1 MNFKYLRL
9 TFFFLI
15 TLIGC
20 RHQLDKF
27 GNTNCAFK
35 VSYNPYEVVDW
46 TSWQRCLSQQHDHTS
61 VTESRIRAYDE
72 AGYQAVPLMHYSGV
86 QSLEYTSRERLWPL
100 SEFLKEYPSDEAF
113 LETTQNLKFFIPS
126 MEEVGRHHMT
136 SPFLTT
142 YLELWERNFSPNRQ
156 VWNYFSNQNLID
168 KIIQFGGLP
177 IIAHPTEKLGFYR
190 KLNNFNAIEIYNA
203 FFDYRFRT
211 GEFRRDQN
219 QHFLEVWDDLLTYKS
234 TKIFGYAVNDWY
246 GPYNLEVKESHPQTY
261 DSGKTLVMLE
271 TYSLES
277 YRRSLEAG
285 AFFAIK
291 DHGFEKG
298 LYPQINK
305 IEVDEQSITLEVTD
319 GEVNWSFC
327 GEVIQQGLSF
337 DLSHLPHNLNYI
349 RAEVVNEN
357 STIYIQPFSLTEVD
371 HKITD

>member
-1 MNFKYLRL
+1 MTLKYLRL
-9 TFFFLI
+9 TFLFLI

-27 GNTNCAFK
+27 GNTHCAFK

-46 TSWQRCLSQQHDHTS
+46 MSWHRCLSQHHDHTQ

-72 AGYQAVPLMHYSGV
+72 AGYQVVSLMHYSGV

-100 SEFLKEYPSDEAF
+100 SKFLKEYPSDEAF
-113 LETTQNLKFFIPS
+113 LETTQNLKFFIPN
-126 MEEVGRHHMT
+126 MEEVGGHHMT

-142 YLELWERNFSPNRQ
+142 YLEKWEKNFSLNRQ
-156 VWNYFSNQNLID
+156 TWNYFTNQDLIN

-177 IIAHPTEKLGFYR
+177 IIAHPTEKLEFYR
-190 KLNNFNAIEIYNA
+190 NLDNVNAIEIYNA

-211 GEFRRDQN
+211 GEFRWDQN
-219 QHFLEVWDDLLTYKS
+219 QHFLKVWDDLLTYKS
-234 TKIFGYAVNDWY
+234 SRIFGYAVNDWY
-246 GPYNLEVKESHPQTY
+246 GPYNQQVKNSHPQTY
-261 DSGKTLVMLE
+261 DSGKTLVLLK

-277 YRRSLEAG
+277 YRQSLEAG

-291 DHGFEKG
+291 DHGIEKG
-298 LYPQINK
+298 LDPQINK
-305 IEVDEQSITLEVTD
+305 IEVDEESITLEVAD
-319 GEVNWSFC
+319 VEVNWIFC
-327 GEVIQQGLSF
+327 GEVIWQGSSI

-357 STIYIQPFSLTEVD
+357 GTIYVQPFSLTEVE